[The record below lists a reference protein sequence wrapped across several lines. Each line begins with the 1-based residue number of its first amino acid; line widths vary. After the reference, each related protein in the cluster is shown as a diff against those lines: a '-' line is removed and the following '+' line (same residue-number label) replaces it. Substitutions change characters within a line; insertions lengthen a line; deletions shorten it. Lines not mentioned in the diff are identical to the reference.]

1 VRARDCKWERT
12 ICQTIYRPFR
22 SWRQPAK
29 QMGLYEINLDY
40 VGRLDPLE
48 RVRIQRK
55 ALAVERTWFDVSY
68 KDECSDE

>member
-1 VRARDCKWERT
+1 
-12 ICQTIYRPFR
+12 
-22 SWRQPAK
+22 
-29 QMGLYEINLDY
+29 MGPYEINLDY